1 MPNKAKENI
10 MRKFI
15 LLSRALEVIVIYA
28 SSKTQAYSIAR
39 QMGYEV

>member
-15 LLSRALEVIVIYA
+15 LLSRALEVVVVYA
-28 SSKTQAYSIAR
+28 KTKLEAYSIAR
-39 QMGYEV
+39 ELGYDM